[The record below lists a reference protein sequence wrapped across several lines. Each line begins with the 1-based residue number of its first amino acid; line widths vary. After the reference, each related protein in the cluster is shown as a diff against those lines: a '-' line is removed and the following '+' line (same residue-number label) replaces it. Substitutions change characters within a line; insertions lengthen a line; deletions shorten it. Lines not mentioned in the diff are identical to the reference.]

1 MNKPLPSYKTSDV
14 TIASYIAMNGH
25 TVTIELMHK
34 SKGTFVFQ
42 NIPRELII
50 DFTNGKASVEP
61 MAFALKMRQLITAVR
76 QKINDANFSV
86 QQ

>member
-1 MNKPLPSYKTSDV
+1 MNKPLPSYKTTDV

-25 TVTIELMHK
+25 SVSIELQTN

-42 NIPRELII
+42 DIPRELII
-50 DFTNGKASVEP
+50 DFTNGHASVEP

-76 QKINDANFSV
+76 QKLNDRNFSV